1 MVASRRWGRTAFG
14 CLFSILLVVT
24 AVYFAV
30 NVGEPYLR
38 YYRFLDG
45 MKQEARFSARFTD
58 DQIQARLAALADSL
72 GLPEAAGRVRV
83 RRASNRIS
91 LSSSYYERVEM
102 PLIVRDILFSP
113 QAEWTY

>member
-1 MVASRRWGRTAFG
+1 MVARRRGRTNFG
-14 CLFSILLVVT
+14 CLVGILLLVT
-24 AVYFAV
+24 AGYFGR
-30 NVGEPYLR
+30 NIGEPYLR
-38 YYRFLDG
+38 YYRYLDG

-58 DQIQARLAALADSL
+58 DEIQRRLAALADSL

-91 LSSSYYERVEM
+91 LSSTYYERVEM
-102 PLIVRDILFSP
+102 PLVVKDILFSP

>member
-1 MVASRRWGRTAFG
+1 MVSTRAGRTKFG
-14 CLFSILLVVT
+14 CLLSLLLVVT
-24 AVYFAV
+24 AVYFIV

-45 MKQEARFSARFTD
+45 MKQEARFSARFSD
-58 DQIQARLAALADSL
+58 EEIQRRLAALADSL
-72 GLPEAAGRVRV
+72 GLPEAAGRIRV

-91 LSSSYYERVEM
+91 ISTSYYERVEM

-113 QAEWTY
+113 QADWTY

>member
-1 MVASRRWGRTAFG
+1 MVSTRRGRTNFG
-14 CLFSILLVVT
+14 CLLSLLFAVT
-24 AVYFAV
+24 LVYFV
-30 NVGEPYLR
+30 INVGEPYLR

-58 DQIQARLAALADSL
+58 EDIQRRLAALADSL

-102 PLIVRDILFSP
+102 PLIVKDILFTP
-113 QAEWTY
+113 QADWTY

>member
-1 MVASRRWGRTAFG
+1 MVRPRRGRSNFG
-14 CLFSILLVVT
+14 CLLGLLLLVT
-24 AVYFAV
+24 AGYFAV
-30 NVGEPYLR
+30 NVGEPYVR

-58 DQIQARLAALADSL
+58 DQIQVRLAALADSL
-72 GLPEAAGRVRV
+72 GLPEAAGHVRV
-83 RRASNRIS
+83 RRAPNHIS

-102 PLIVRDILFSP
+102 PMIVRDILFSP

>member
-1 MVASRRWGRTAFG
+1 MVVSRRWGRTAFG
-14 CLFSILLVVT
+14 CLVTILLLVT

-30 NVGEPYLR
+30 SVGEPYLR
-38 YYRFLDG
+38 YYRYLDG

-72 GLPEAAGRVRV
+72 GLPEAAGRVRI
-83 RRASNRIS
+83 RRESNRIS

>member
-1 MVASRRWGRTAFG
+1 MVTRRLGRTKFG
-14 CLFSILLVVT
+14 CLVTLLLAVT
-24 AVYFAV
+24 AIYFAI
-30 NVGEPYLR
+30 NVGEPYVR

-58 DQIQARLAALADSL
+58 EDIQRRLAALADSL
-72 GLPEAAGRVRV
+72 GLPEAAGKVRV

-91 LSSSYYERVEM
+91 LSSTYYERVEM

>member
-1 MVASRRWGRTAFG
+1 MVTRRRGRANFG
-14 CLFSILLVVT
+14 CLLAVLLLVT
-24 AVYFAV
+24 AAYFGV
-30 NVGEPYLR
+30 NVAEPYIR

-58 DQIQARLAALADSL
+58 DQIQVRLAALADSL
-72 GLPEAAGRVRV
+72 GLPEAAGRIRV

-91 LSSSYYERVEM
+91 LSSSYYERVEL

>member
-1 MVASRRWGRTAFG
+1 MVGRRRGRANFG
-14 CLFSILLVVT
+14 CLFSVLLLVT

-45 MKQEARFSARFTD
+45 MKQEARFSAQFTD
-58 DQIQARLAALADSL
+58 EQIQTRLAALADSL
-72 GLPEAAGRVRV
+72 GLPEAAGQVRV
-83 RRASNRIS
+83 RRESNRIS

-102 PLIVRDILFSP
+102 PLIVREILFSP
-113 QAEWTY
+113 QAEWTH

>member
-1 MVASRRWGRTAFG
+1 MVTRRRGATKFG
-14 CLFSILLVVT
+14 CLLGLLLCVT

-38 YYRFLDG
+38 YFRFVDG

-58 DQIQARLAALADSL
+58 EDIQRRLAALADSL
-72 GLPEAAGRVRV
+72 GLPEAAGHVRV
-83 RRASNRIS
+83 RRGSNHIS
-91 LSSSYYERVEM
+91 ISSAYYERVEM

>member
-1 MVASRRWGRTAFG
+1 MVAPRRGRTNFG
-14 CLFSILLVVT
+14 CLLTLLLVVT
-24 AVYFAV
+24 AVYFGV
-30 NVGEPYLR
+30 NVGEPYVR
-38 YYRFLDG
+38 YYRYLDG

-58 DQIQARLAALADSL
+58 DEIQRRLAALADSL
-72 GLPEAAGRVRV
+72 GMPEAAGRVRV

>member
-1 MVASRRWGRTAFG
+1 MVSRRTGRTNFG
-14 CLFSILLVVT
+14 CLFSILLLVT
-24 AVYFAV
+24 AIYFGV
-30 NVGEPYLR
+30 NVGEPYIR

-58 DQIQARLAALADSL
+58 EQIQVRLAALADSL

-91 LSSSYYERVEM
+91 LSSAYYERVEM
-102 PLIVRDILFSP
+102 PLIVREILFSP

>member
-1 MVASRRWGRTAFG
+1 MSTRRGRTNFG
-14 CLFSILLVVT
+14 CLLSLLFAVT
-24 AVYFAV
+24 LVYFV
-30 NVGEPYLR
+30 INVGEPYLR

-58 DQIQARLAALADSL
+58 EDIQRRLAALADSL

-102 PLIVRDILFSP
+102 PLIVKDILFTP
-113 QAEWTY
+113 QADWTY

>member
-1 MVASRRWGRTAFG
+1 VVRPRLGATKFG
-14 CLFSILLVVT
+14 CLLGLLLAVT

-30 NVGEPYLR
+30 NVGEPYVR

-58 DQIQARLAALADSL
+58 EQIQSRLAALADSL

-113 QAEWTY
+113 QAEWSY

>member
-1 MVASRRWGRTAFG
+1 VVSSRAGRSKFG
-14 CLFSILLVVT
+14 CLVSLLLVVT
-24 AVYFAV
+24 VVYFAI

-45 MKQEARFSARFTD
+45 MKQEARFSVRFSD
-58 DQIQARLAALADSL
+58 EEIQKRLAALADSL

-91 LSSSYYERVEM
+91 ISSSYYERVEM

-113 QAEWTY
+113 QADWTY

>member
-1 MVASRRWGRTAFG
+1 MVERRPGRTNLG
-14 CLFSILLVVT
+14 CLVMLLLAVA

-30 NVGEPYLR
+30 NVGEPYVR
-38 YYRFLDG
+38 YYRYLDG

-58 DQIQARLAALADSL
+58 EEIQRRLGALADSL

-91 LSSSYYERVEM
+91 LSTSYYERVEM

>member
-1 MVASRRWGRTAFG
+1 MVSRRFGRSKFG
-14 CLFSILLVVT
+14 CLFGLLLAVT
-24 AVYFAV
+24 AVYFAF

-38 YYRFLDG
+38 YFRYLDR

-58 DQIQARLAALADSL
+58 EEIQRHLAALADSI

-91 LSSSYYERVEM
+91 ISASYYERVEM
-102 PLIVRDILFSP
+102 PLIARDILFTP
-113 QAEWTY
+113 QADWTY

>member
-1 MVASRRWGRTAFG
+1 VVGRRGGRSNFG
-14 CLFSILLVVT
+14 CLIGLLLVVT
-24 AVYFAV
+24 AIYFGV
-30 NVGEPYLR
+30 NVGEPFVR
-38 YYRFLDG
+38 YYRFVDG

-58 DQIQARLAALADSL
+58 EQIQTRLAALADSL
-72 GLPEAAGRVRV
+72 GLPEAAGHVRV
-83 RRASNRIS
+83 RRAANRIS

>member
-1 MVASRRWGRTAFG
+1 MVTRRAGRSNFG
-14 CLFSILLVVT
+14 CLLALLLLAT

-30 NVGEPYLR
+30 NVGEPYMR
-38 YYRFLDG
+38 YYRYLDG
-45 MKQEARFSARFTD
+45 MKQEARFSVRFTD
-58 DQIQARLAALADSL
+58 EEIQRHLSALADSL

-83 RRASNRIS
+83 RRESKRIS
-91 LSSSYYERVEM
+91 LSTSYYERVEM

>member
-1 MVASRRWGRTAFG
+1 VVERRPGRTTLG
-14 CLFSILLVVT
+14 CLVSLLLAVA

-30 NVGEPYLR
+30 NVGAPYVR
-38 YYRFLDG
+38 YYRYLDG

-58 DQIQARLAALADSL
+58 EEIQRRLAALADSL

-91 LSSSYYERVEM
+91 LSTSYYERVEM

>member
-1 MVASRRWGRTAFG
+1 MVERRPGRTTLG
-14 CLFSILLVVT
+14 CLVSLLLAVA

-30 NVGEPYLR
+30 NVGEPYVR
-38 YYRFLDG
+38 YYRYLDG

-58 DQIQARLAALADSL
+58 EEIQRRLAALADSL

-91 LSSSYYERVEM
+91 LSTSYYERVEM

>member
-1 MVASRRWGRTAFG
+1 VVARRRGRTNFG
-14 CLFSILLVVT
+14 CLLTLLLVVT
-24 AVYFAV
+24 AVYFGV
-30 NVGEPYLR
+30 NVGEPYIR
-38 YYRFLDG
+38 YYRYLDG

-58 DQIQARLAALADSL
+58 EEIQRRLAALADSL

-91 LSSSYYERVEM
+91 LSTSYYERVEM

>member
-1 MVASRRWGRTAFG
+1 MVRRRPGRSNFG
-14 CLFSILLVVT
+14 CLLSLLLIVT
-24 AVYFAV
+24 AIYFGV

-38 YYRFLDG
+38 YYRFLDA

-58 DQIQARLAALADSL
+58 EDIQHRLAALADSL

-83 RRASNRIS
+83 RRTSNRIS
-91 LSSSYYERVEM
+91 ISSTYYERVEM

-113 QAEWTY
+113 QTEWTY

>member
-1 MVASRRWGRTAFG
+1 MVSSRAGRTKFG
-14 CLFSILLVVT
+14 CLVSLLLLVTVI
-24 AVYFAV
+24 YFAI

-38 YYRFLDG
+38 YYRYLDG
-45 MKQEARFSARFTD
+45 MKQEARFSARFSD
-58 DQIQARLAALADSL
+58 EEIQQRLAALADSL

-91 LSSSYYERVEM
+91 ISTSYYERVEM

-113 QAEWTY
+113 QADWTY

>member
-1 MVASRRWGRTAFG
+1 MVRRRRGRTNFG
-14 CLFSILLVVT
+14 CLFAILLAVT
-24 AVYFAV
+24 AGYFGR
-30 NVGEPYLR
+30 NIGEPYLR

-58 DQIQARLAALADSL
+58 DDIQKRLAALADSL

-83 RRASNRIS
+83 RRASNRIF
-91 LSSSYYERVEM
+91 LSSTYYERVEM
-102 PLIVRDILFSP
+102 PLVVKDILFSP

>member
-1 MVASRRWGRTAFG
+1 MVTSRAGRTKFG
-14 CLFSILLVVT
+14 CLVSLLVVVT
-24 AVYFAV
+24 IVYFAI

-45 MKQEARFSARFTD
+45 MKQEARFSARFS
-58 DQIQARLAALADSL
+58 DQEIQQRLAALADSL

-91 LSSSYYERVEM
+91 ISTSYYERVEM

-113 QAEWTY
+113 QADWTY

>member
-1 MVASRRWGRTAFG
+1 MRRRLGRSNFG
-14 CLFSILLVVT
+14 CLLSLLLSVT

-38 YYRFLDG
+38 YFRFVDG

-58 DQIQARLAALADSL
+58 DDIQRRLAALADSL

-102 PLIVRDILFSP
+102 PLIVRDILFTP
-113 QAEWTY
+113 QADWTY

>member
-1 MVASRRWGRTAFG
+1 VVSRRLGRSNFG
-14 CLFSILLVVT
+14 CLLGLLLSVT

-38 YYRFLDG
+38 YYRYVDG

-58 DQIQARLAALADSL
+58 EDIQRRLAALADSL

-83 RRASNRIS
+83 RRESNRIS

>member
-1 MVASRRWGRTAFG
+1 MVTRRWGRTKFG
-14 CLFSILLVVT
+14 CLLSLLLVVT
-24 AVYFAV
+24 VVYFAI
-30 NVGEPYLR
+30 NVGEPYFR

-58 DQIQARLAALADSL
+58 EEIQRRLAALADSL

-91 LSSSYYERVEM
+91 ISASYYERVEM
-102 PLIVRDILFSP
+102 PLIVRDILFTP
-113 QAEWTY
+113 QADWTY

>member
-1 MVASRRWGRTAFG
+1 VVSRRRGRTNFG
-14 CLFSILLVVT
+14 CLLGLLFAVT
-24 AVYFAV
+24 LVYFAV

-58 DQIQARLAALADSL
+58 EDIQRRLAALADSL

-91 LSSSYYERVEM
+91 ISSSYYERVEM
-102 PLIVRDILFSP
+102 PLIVRDILFTP
-113 QAEWTY
+113 QADWTY